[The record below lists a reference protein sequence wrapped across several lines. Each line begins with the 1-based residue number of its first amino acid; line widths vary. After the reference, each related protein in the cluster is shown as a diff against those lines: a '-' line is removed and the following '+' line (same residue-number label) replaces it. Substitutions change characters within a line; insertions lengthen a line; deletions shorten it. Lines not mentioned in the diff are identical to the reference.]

1 MIRKPYFSL
10 FLLCLP
16 LFSLCSSGNDDPAPA
31 PAPGKEWLDPIRV
44 ATYNIQY
51 DNSSDQDNKW
61 TTRRDLLRQLLQSEK
76 FDIFG
81 AQEPYLTQIKDIE
94 PFLDGYTWVG
104 ENVIGDKTAQ
114 RRHYNPV
121 FYRKDKFEVL
131 DMGSFWYSET
141 PSAPGSKGWDSY
153 SPRMCNWVHFRIRAN
168 GREFYHF
175 NSHFDHIGTTARTVE
190 LDKEDRKLVADLN
203 LLTDKPVLYVCNVD
217 EKSAATGNAYTEAVR
232 EAIAGERAEMLVIAA
247 ATEADIAELE
257 DFDERQMFL
266 EDLGLE
272 ESGVARLIKSAY
284 KLLNLETFFTT
295 GADETRAWT
304 YLRGMKAPQTAGI
317 IHTDFEKGFIRAEVI
332 KYDDYTALGSEKACR
347 DAGKLSIEGKEYV
360 VEDGDIMHFLFN
372 V

>member
-175 NSHFDHIGTTARTVE
+175 NSHFDHIGTTARAE
-190 LDKEDRKLVADLN
+190 SAKLLVAKVRESAGG
-203 LLTDKPVLYVCNVD
+203 KPAFC
-217 EKSAATGNAYTEAVR
+217 TGDFNSNQNTEAYKT
-232 EAIAGERAEMLVIAA
+232 IAGSGILADSYVRCPSKTNGDWPTYNGYKYISTPPAA
-247 ATEADIAELE
+247 ASRIDHVFVTPKDTKGTCVYCKHCHPCPAGLDIGLINKYYDLSRLGDVLAKEHYLTLE
-257 DFDERQMFL
+257 KTASDCLQCGHCNSRCPFSVDQMARM
-266 EDLGLE
+266 E
-272 ESGVARLIKSAY
+272 EIQAY
-284 KLLNLETFFTT
+284 F
-295 GADETRAWT
+295 
-304 YLRGMKAPQTAGI
+304 
-317 IHTDFEKGFIRAEVI
+317 
-332 KYDDYTALGSEKACR
+332 
-347 DAGKLSIEGKEYV
+347 GK
-360 VEDGDIMHFLFN
+360 
-372 V
+372 

>member
-175 NSHFDHIGTTARTVE
+175 NSHFDHIGTTARAE
-190 LDKEDRKLVADLN
+190 SAKLLVA
-203 LLTDKPVLYVCNVD
+203 K
-217 EKSAATGNAYTEAVR
+217 VR
-232 EAIAGERAEMLVIAA
+232 EIAGGKPA
-247 ATEADIAELE
+247 
-257 DFDERQMFL
+257 FC
-266 EDLGLE
+266 
-272 ESGVARLIKSAY
+272 
-284 KLLNLETFFTT
+284 T
-295 GADETRAWT
+295 G
-304 YLRGMKAPQTAGI
+304 
-317 IHTDFEKGFIRAEVI
+317 DFEPKHRSLQNDRRIRHHCRQLRPLSVQDQRRLAHLQRLQIHLDASRRCVAHRPRLRHAEGHEGRFVAHRQQQLQPEI
-332 KYDDYTALGSEKACR
+332 PLGPLPGR
-347 DAGKLSIEGKEYV
+347 DRMVAGRIASLAAGK
-360 VEDGDIMHFLFN
+360 
-372 V
+372 